1 MAIIKKYYEL
11 THDEIFNIFQSRIN
25 IFVVEQKCP
34 YKEID
39 EYDKIAYHAYI
50 NDNNN
55 LASYCR
61 IIFKNDYAIIGRVI
75 TTIRNKGYGK
85 KMLLQGIEYV
95 KKNLTASRVDLG
107 VFANNEKAKYCY
119 EAAGFREYQRR
130 NCEMPVG
137 TWECIDME
145 IMIRKSR

>member
-1 MAIIKKYYEL
+1 MATIKKYYEL

-85 KMLLQGIEYV
+85 KILLDAIEFIKNNGYKHIEIEAQTYAIGFYEKVGFIPYGNSFLMDDILHV
-95 KKNLTASRVDLG
+95 KMKLFLD
-107 VFANNEKAKYCY
+107 
-119 EAAGFREYQRR
+119 
-130 NCEMPVG
+130 
-137 TWECIDME
+137 
-145 IMIRKSR
+145 

>member
-1 MAIIKKYYEL
+1 MATIKKYYEL

-61 IIFKNDYAIIGRVI
+61 IILKNDYAVIGRVI

-85 KMLLQGIEYV
+85 KVLLDAIEFIKNNGYKHIEIEAQTYAIGFYEKVGFIPYGNTFLMDDILHV
-95 KKNLTASRVDLG
+95 KMKLFLD
-107 VFANNEKAKYCY
+107 
-119 EAAGFREYQRR
+119 
-130 NCEMPVG
+130 
-137 TWECIDME
+137 
-145 IMIRKSR
+145 

>member
-1 MAIIKKYYEL
+1 MATIKKYYEL

-75 TTIRNKGYGK
+75 STIRNKGYGK
-85 KMLLQGIEYV
+85 KVLLDAIEFIKNNGYKHIEIEAQTYAIGFYEKVGFIPYGNTFLMDDILHV
-95 KKNLTASRVDLG
+95 KMKLFLD
-107 VFANNEKAKYCY
+107 
-119 EAAGFREYQRR
+119 
-130 NCEMPVG
+130 
-137 TWECIDME
+137 
-145 IMIRKSR
+145 

>member
-1 MAIIKKYYEL
+1 MATIKKYYEL

-85 KMLLQGIEYV
+85 KILLDAIEFIKNNGYKHIEIEAQTYAIGFYEKVGFIPYGNTFLMDDILHV
-95 KKNLTASRVDLG
+95 KMKLFLD
-107 VFANNEKAKYCY
+107 
-119 EAAGFREYQRR
+119 
-130 NCEMPVG
+130 
-137 TWECIDME
+137 
-145 IMIRKSR
+145 

>member
-85 KMLLQGIEYV
+85 KILLDAIEFIKNNGYKHIEIEAQTYAIGFYEKVGFIPYGNSFLMDDILHV
-95 KKNLTASRVDLG
+95 KMKLFLD
-107 VFANNEKAKYCY
+107 
-119 EAAGFREYQRR
+119 
-130 NCEMPVG
+130 
-137 TWECIDME
+137 
-145 IMIRKSR
+145 

>member
-55 LASYCR
+55 LVSYCR
-61 IIFKNDYAIIGRVI
+61 IIFKNDYVIIGRVI

-85 KMLLQGIEYV
+85 KILLDAIEFIKENGY
-95 KKNLTASRVDLG
+95 KHIEIEAQTYAIG
-107 VFANNEKAKYCY
+107 FYEKV
-119 EAAGFREYQRR
+119 GFIPYG
-130 NCEMPVG
+130 NTFLMDDILHIKMKLILV
-137 TWECIDME
+137 
-145 IMIRKSR
+145 

>member
-61 IIFKNDYAIIGRVI
+61 IIFKNDYAVIGRVI
-75 TTIRNKGYGK
+75 STIRNKGYGK
-85 KMLLQGIEYV
+85 KILLDAIEFI
-95 KKNLTASRVDLG
+95 KNNGYKHIEIEAQTYAIG
-107 VFANNEKAKYCY
+107 FYEKV
-119 EAAGFREYQRR
+119 GFIPYG
-130 NCEMPVG
+130 NTFLMDD
-137 TWECIDME
+137 ILHIKMKLILD
-145 IMIRKSR
+145 

>member
-85 KMLLQGIEYV
+85 KILLDAIEFIKNNGYKHIEIEAQTYAIGFYEKVGFIPYGNTFLMDDILHV
-95 KKNLTASRVDLG
+95 KMKLFLD
-107 VFANNEKAKYCY
+107 
-119 EAAGFREYQRR
+119 
-130 NCEMPVG
+130 
-137 TWECIDME
+137 
-145 IMIRKSR
+145 